1 MRSFLAAVQFLTRI
15 PLRLDASSAEL
26 TWSYAFYPVVGALL
40 GGSAALLHAGT
51 SFFLPGNVCA
61 VLVIAYLIVITGA
74 LHEDGW
80 GDVMDALGGH
90 TIDERLRI
98 LKDSRMGSF
107 GSLGLVLL
115 VLMKYAFLTSM
126 DAPTLHRALI
136 AASTISRWTVLPLGY
151 WFPAAQA
158 GMGSTFIKTL
168 RTPALVAASLFTIG
182 LMILVAGVRSPLIML
197 VAVLLLGA
205 CGSTFRIKFGGI
217 TGDCFGAASQL
228 VEVATYVGFLI

>member
-15 PLRLDASSAEL
+15 PVPLHASSSEL
-26 TWSYAFYPVVGALL
+26 AWSYAFYPVVGALL

-51 SFFLPGNVCA
+51 SMFLPPNVCA

-80 GDVMDALGGH
+80 GDVADALGGQ
-90 TIDERLRI
+90 TTDERLRI
-98 LKDSRMGSF
+98 LKDSLIGSF
-107 GSLGLVLL
+107 GSLALVLL
-115 VLMKYAFLTSM
+115 VLMKYAALTSM

-158 GMGSTFIKTL
+158 GIGSTFIKTL
-168 RTPALVAASLFTIG
+168 RMPALVTASLFTIG
-182 LMILVAGVRSPLIML
+182 LLLLVAGARGPLMLL
-197 VAVLLLGA
+197 VALLLLGA
-205 CGSTFRIKFGGI
+205 CGSTFRIEFGGI

-228 VEVATYVGFLI
+228 VEVATYVGFLV